1 VDRDRARAPQGGA
14 HLRPLVA
21 ILGRPNVGKS
31 TLFNRIA
38 GRRLALVQDVPGV
51 TRDRHYADAEW
62 QGRPLALVDTGGFV
76 PEQEAGLAAAV
87 RAQAQLAAAEADV
100 LLLLVDGR
108 AGPTAADESLAR
120 ALRRTGKPLLLV
132 VNKLDSPRAAESGT
146 ADFYRLGIQDVFP
159 VSAEHALGIDA
170 LLDAVLARLPNPPEA
185 PEPTAEA
192 APEEEAPVRLTIL
205 GRPNVGKS
213 TLLNALVHEERVV
226 ASPEPGTT
234 RDPIDTT
241 LVHGGRRYVVT
252 DTAGIRRRKAVGE
265 ALEKISVLAALR
277 SMERAEVAVLVL
289 DGTEPGVDQDAR
301 LAGLVAERARA
312 LLVVVNKWDLVQKDP
327 RTEKRTREEL
337 KWTLKFVSYAPIV
350 FVSALTGSKVEKVLD
365 LAAELQ
371 DAFRL
376 RVPTPALNKLL
387 GQLVDAHPGPIVD
400 GRPLRLYYIAQVGT
414 APPAFAITT
423 NRPEKVPEAYKRYLS
438 NQLRATFGLRV
449 PIQLFFREKPG
460 KAKRMA
466 RKRPHARR

>member
-1 VDRDRARAPQGGA
+1 M
-14 HLRPLVA
+14 RPLVA

-51 TRDRHYADAEW
+51 TRDRHYADTEW

-76 PEQEAGLAAAV
+76 PDGKGGLAAQV
-87 RAQAQLAAAEADV
+87 RAQAELATAEADV

-108 AGPTAADESLAR
+108 AGPTAADDALAR

-132 VNKLDSPRAAESGT
+132 VNKLDTPSVAETGA
-146 ADFYRLGIQDVFP
+146 ADFYRLGIPDVFA
-159 VSAEHALGIDA
+159 VSAEHSLGVDA
-170 LLDAVLARLPNPPEA
+170 VLDAVIARLPKLPEA
-185 PEPTAEA
+185 TEPAPSEEA
-192 APEEEAPVRLTIL
+192 ADAPVRLTIL

-226 ASPEPGTT
+226 ANPEPGTT

-241 LVHGGRRYVVT
+241 LEHKGRRFVLT

-265 ALEKISVLAALR
+265 AVEKISVLAALR

-289 DGTEPGVDQDAR
+289 DGTEPGVEQDAR
-301 LAGLVAERARA
+301 LAGLVVERARA
-312 LLVVVNKWDLVQKDP
+312 LLVVVNKWDLVAKDP

-376 RVPTPALNKLL
+376 RIPTPALNKLL
-387 GQLVDAHPGPIVD
+387 GRLVDAHPAPIVA

-414 APPAFAITT
+414 APPAFAVTT
-423 NRPEKVPEAYKRYLS
+423 NRPEKVPEAYKRYLA
-438 NQLRATFGLRV
+438 NQLRETFGLRV

-460 KAKRMA
+460 KARRVA
-466 RKRPHARR
+466 RKRPNARR

>member
-1 VDRDRARAPQGGA
+1 MK
-14 HLRPLVA
+14 PLIA

-31 TLFNRIA
+31 TLFNRLA

-62 QGRPLALVDTGGFV
+62 QGRPLALVDTGGFM
-76 PEQEAGLAAAV
+76 PDQEAGLAAQV
-87 RAQAQLAAAEADV
+87 RAQAEIAASEADV

-108 AGPTAADESLAR
+108 AGPTAADASLAK

-132 VNKLDSPRAAESGT
+132 VNKLDSPAAADTGT
-146 ADFYRLGIQDVFP
+146 GDFYRLGIEDVFA
-159 VSAEHALGIDA
+159 VSAEHALGMDA
-170 LLDAVLARLPNPPEA
+170 LLDAVMARLPTPPEA
-185 PEPTAEA
+185 PDPPEPPAKTTPDVEA
-192 APEEEAPVRLTIL
+192 PPVRLTIL

-226 ASPEPGTT
+226 SSPEPGTT

-241 LVHGGRRYVVT
+241 LVHNGRRYVLT

-277 SMERAEVAVLVL
+277 SMERADVAVLVL

-327 RTEKRTREEL
+327 KKEKKTREEL

-350 FVSALTGSKVEKVLD
+350 FVSALTGAKVEKVLD
-365 LAAELQ
+365 LAAGLQ
-371 DAFRL
+371 DSFRV
-376 RVPTPALNKLL
+376 RIPTPALNKLL
-387 GQLVDAHPGPIVD
+387 GKVVDAHPAPIVD

-414 APPAFAITT
+414 APPAFALTT
-423 NRPEKVPEAYKRYLS
+423 NRPEKVPETYKRYLA
-438 NQLRATFGLRV
+438 NQLRDTFGLRV
-449 PIQLFFREKPG
+449 PLQLFFREKPG
-460 KAKRMA
+460 KAKRAA
-466 RKRPHARR
+466 RRRPHPRR

>member
-1 VDRDRARAPQGGA
+1 MK
-14 HLRPLVA
+14 PLIA

-31 TLFNRIA
+31 TLFNRLA

-62 QGRPLALVDTGGFV
+62 QGRPLALVDTGGFM
-76 PEQEAGLAAAV
+76 PEQEAGLSAQV
-87 RAQAQLAAAEADV
+87 RAQAELAAAEADV

-108 AGPTAADESLAR
+108 AGPTAADAALAH

-132 VNKLDSPRAAESGT
+132 VNKLDSPAAADSGT
-146 ADFYRLGIQDVFP
+146 GDFYRLGIQDVFP
-159 VSAEHALGIDA
+159 VSAEHALGMDA
-170 LLDAVLARLPNPPEA
+170 LLDAVMARLPKPPEP
-185 PEPTAEA
+185 PEPTDEPA
-192 APEEEAPVRLTIL
+192 ADAEAPVRLTIL

-226 ASPEPGTT
+226 ANPAPGTT

-241 LVHGGRRYVVT
+241 LVHKGRSYVLT

-277 SMERAEVAVLVL
+277 SMERADVAVLVL
-289 DGTEPGVDQDAR
+289 DGTEPGVEQDAR

-327 RTEKRTREEL
+327 KKEKKTREEL

-350 FVSALTGSKVEKVLD
+350 FVSALTGAKVEKVLD
-365 LAAELQ
+365 LAAGLQ
-371 DAFRL
+371 DSFRV
-376 RVPTPALNKLL
+376 RIPTPALNKLL
-387 GQLVDAHPGPIVD
+387 ARMVDAHPAPIVD

-414 APPAFAITT
+414 APPAFALTT
-423 NRPEKVPEAYKRYLS
+423 NRPEKVPETYKRYLS
-438 NQLRATFGLRV
+438 NQLREEFGLRV
-449 PIQLFFREKPG
+449 PLQLFFREKPG
-460 KAKRMA
+460 KAKRAA
-466 RKRPHARR
+466 RRRPHARR

>member
-1 VDRDRARAPQGGA
+1 M
-14 HLRPLVA
+14 RPLVA

-38 GRRLALVQDVPGV
+38 GRRLALVQNVPGV

-62 QGRPLALVDTGGFV
+62 QGRELAVIDTGGFV
-76 PEQEAGLAAAV
+76 PEEETGLAAQV
-87 RAQAQLAAAEADV
+87 RAQAELAAREADV
-100 LLLLVDGR
+100 VVMVVDGR
-108 AGPTAADESLAR
+108 TGPNAVDETLAR
-120 ALRRTGKPLLLV
+120 ALRRTGKPLLLA
-132 VNKLDSPRAAESGT
+132 VNKLDSPSAAETGT
-146 ADFYRLGIQDVFP
+146 ADFYRLGIPEVFG
-159 VSAEHALGIDA
+159 VSAEHAVGVDA
-170 LLDAVLARLPNPPEA
+170 LLDAVIARLPKPA
-185 PEPTAEA
+185 EPGPGEPAEA
-192 APEEEAPVRLTIL
+192 SEPAENAPVRLTIL

-213 TLLNALVHEERVV
+213 TLLNAIVREERVV

-241 LVHGGRRYVVT
+241 LIHRDRRFVLT

-265 ALEKISVLAALR
+265 GVEKLSVLAALR
-277 SMERAEVAVLVL
+277 SMERADVAVLVL

-312 LLVVVNKWDLVQKDP
+312 LLVVVNKWDLVTKDP

-337 KWTLKFVSYAPIV
+337 KWTLKFVSYAPII
-350 FVSALTGSKVEKVLD
+350 FVSALTGSKVDKVLD

-371 DAFRL
+371 DSFRM

-387 GQLVDAHPGPIVD
+387 AHLVDAHPAPIVD

-438 NQLRATFGLRV
+438 NQLRETFGLRV
-449 PIQLFFREKPG
+449 PLQLFFREKPG
-460 KAKRMA
+460 RAKRMA

>member
-1 VDRDRARAPQGGA
+1 M
-14 HLRPLVA
+14 RPLVA

-62 QGRPLALVDTGGFV
+62 QGRQLAVIDTGGFV
-76 PEQEAGLAAAV
+76 PEEQSGLAAQV
-87 RAQAQLAAAEADV
+87 RAQAELAAREADV
-100 LLLLVDGR
+100 VVMVVDGR
-108 AGPTAADESLAR
+108 AGPGAADETLAR
-120 ALRRTGKPLLLV
+120 ALRRTGKPLLLA
-132 VNKLDSPRAAESGT
+132 VNKLDTPASAETGT
-146 ADFYRLGIQDVFP
+146 ADFYRLGIPEVFG
-159 VSAEHALGIDA
+159 VSAEHSVGVDT
-170 LLDAVLARLPNPPEA
+170 LLDAVVARLPKPTETV
-185 PEPTAEA
+185 EPAEGTE
-192 APEEEAPVRLTIL
+192 PEENPPVRLTIL

-213 TLLNALVHEERVV
+213 TLLNAILREERVV

-241 LVHGGRRYVVT
+241 LIHRDRRFVLT

-265 ALEKISVLAALR
+265 GLEKLSVLAALR
-277 SMERAEVAVLVL
+277 SMERADVAVLVL

-312 LLVVVNKWDLVQKDP
+312 LLVVVNKWDLVTKDP

-337 KWTLKFVSYAPIV
+337 KWTLKFVSYAPII
-350 FVSALTGSKVEKVLD
+350 FVSALTGSKVDKVLD

-371 DAFRL
+371 DSFRM

-387 GQLVDAHPGPIVD
+387 GHLVDAHPAPIVD
-400 GRPLRLYYIAQVGT
+400 RRPLRLYYIAQVGT
-414 APPAFAITT
+414 GPPAFAITT
-423 NRPEKVPEAYKRYLS
+423 NRPEKVP
-438 NQLRATFGLRV
+438 
-449 PIQLFFREKPG
+449 
-460 KAKRMA
+460 
-466 RKRPHARR
+466 

>member
-1 VDRDRARAPQGGA
+1 M
-14 HLRPLVA
+14 RPLVA

-38 GRRLALVQDVPGV
+38 GRRLALVRDVPGV
-51 TRDRHYADAEW
+51 TRDRHYADADW
-62 QGRPLALVDTGGFV
+62 QGRPLAIVDTGGFV
-76 PEQEAGLAAAV
+76 TDEGAGLAAQV
-87 RAQAQLAAAEADV
+87 RAQAELAAAEADV
-100 LLLLVDGR
+100 VLMVVDGR
-108 AGPTAADESLAR
+108 TGPTAADETLAR

-132 VNKLDSPRAAESGT
+132 VNKLDSPAAAETGT
-146 ADFYRLGIQDVFP
+146 GDFYRLGIPDVFP
-159 VSAEHALGIDA
+159 VSAEHALGFDA
-170 LLDAVLARLPNPPEA
+170 LLDTVVARLPAPTEPAER
-185 PEPTAEA
+185 PEP
-192 APEEEAPVRLTIL
+192 EENAPVRLTIL

-213 TLLNALVHEERVV
+213 TLLNAIVREERVV
-226 ASPEPGTT
+226 VSPEPGTT
-234 RDPIDTT
+234 RDPIDTA
-241 LVHGGRRYVVT
+241 LEHGGRRFILT
-252 DTAGIRRRKAVGE
+252 DTGGIRRRKAVGE
-265 ALEKISVLAALR
+265 GVEKLSVLAALR
-277 SMERAEVAVLVL
+277 SMERADVAVLVL

-301 LAGLVAERARA
+301 LAGLVVERARA
-312 LLVVVNKWDLVQKDP
+312 LLVVVNKWDLVAKDP

-337 KWTLKFVSYAPIV
+337 KWTLKFVSYAPII

-371 DAFRL
+371 DSFRL

-387 GQLVDAHPGPIVD
+387 AQLVDAHPAPIVD

-414 APPAFAITT
+414 APPAFAVTT

-438 NQLRATFGLRV
+438 NQLRDTFGLRV

-460 KAKRMA
+460 KAKRLA

>member
-1 VDRDRARAPQGGA
+1 M
-14 HLRPLVA
+14 RPLVA

-31 TLFNRIA
+31 TLFNRLA
-38 GRRLALVQDVPGV
+38 ERRLALVQDVPGV
-51 TRDRHYADAEW
+51 TRDRHYADTEW
-62 QGRPLALVDTGGFV
+62 QGRPLAVVDTGGFV
-76 PEQEAGLAAAV
+76 PDEEGGLAAQV
-87 RAQAQLAAAEADV
+87 RAQAELAAAEADV
-100 LLLLVDGR
+100 VLMVVDGR
-108 AGPTAADESLAR
+108 AGPTGVDESLAR
-120 ALRRTGKPLLLV
+120 ALRRTGKPVLLV
-132 VNKLDSPRAAESGT
+132 VNKLDSPAAAETGT
-146 ADFYRLGIQDVFP
+146 GDFYRLGIREVFP
-159 VSAEHALGIDA
+159 VSAEHALGFDA
-170 LLDAVLARLPNPPEA
+170 LLDAVVARLP
-185 PEPTAEA
+185 EA
-192 APEEEAPVRLTIL
+192 AAPAETPAADEAAPVRLTIL

-213 TLLNALVHEERVV
+213 TLLNALLHEERVV
-226 ASPEPGTT
+226 VSPEPGTT

-241 LVHGGRRYVVT
+241 LIHNGRRFVLT
-252 DTAGIRRRKAVGE
+252 DTAGIRRRKAMGE
-265 ALEKISVLAALR
+265 GVEKLSVLAALR

-289 DGTEPGVDQDAR
+289 DGTEPGVEQDAR

-312 LLVVVNKWDLVQKDP
+312 LLVVVNKWDLVAKDP

-350 FVSALTGSKVEKVLD
+350 FVSALTGAKVEKVLD

-371 DAFRL
+371 DSFHL
-376 RVPTPALNKLL
+376 RTPTPALNKLL
-387 GQLVDAHPGPIVD
+387 AHVVDAHPAPIVG

-438 NQLRATFGLRV
+438 NQLREAFGLRV

-460 KAKRMA
+460 KAKRAA

>member
-1 VDRDRARAPQGGA
+1 V
-14 HLRPLVA
+14 RPLVA

-38 GRRLALVQDVPGV
+38 GRRLALVRDVPGV
-51 TRDRHYADAEW
+51 TRDRHYADADW
-62 QGRPLALVDTGGFV
+62 QGRPLAIVDTGGFV
-76 PEQEAGLAAAV
+76 TDEGAGLAAQV
-87 RAQAQLAAAEADV
+87 RAQAELAAAEADV
-100 LLLLVDGR
+100 VLMVVDGR
-108 AGPTAADESLAR
+108 TGPTAADETLAR

-132 VNKLDSPRAAESGT
+132 VNKLDSPAAAETGT
-146 ADFYRLGIQDVFP
+146 GDFYRLGIQDVFP
-159 VSAEHALGIDA
+159 VSAEHALGFDA
-170 LLDAVLARLPNPPEA
+170 LLDTVVARLPAPTEPAER
-185 PEPTAEA
+185 PEP
-192 APEEEAPVRLTIL
+192 EENAPVRLTIL

-213 TLLNALVHEERVV
+213 TLLNAIVREERVV
-226 ASPEPGTT
+226 VSPEPGTT
-234 RDPIDTT
+234 RDPIDTA
-241 LVHGGRRYVVT
+241 LEHGGRRFILT
-252 DTAGIRRRKAVGE
+252 DTGGIRRRKAVGE
-265 ALEKISVLAALR
+265 GVEKLSVLAALR
-277 SMERAEVAVLVL
+277 SMERADVAVLVL

-301 LAGLVAERARA
+301 LAGLVVERARA
-312 LLVVVNKWDLVQKDP
+312 LLVVVNKWDLVAKDP

-337 KWTLKFVSYAPIV
+337 KWTLKFVSYAPII

-371 DAFRL
+371 DSFRL

-387 GQLVDAHPGPIVD
+387 AQLVDAHPAPIVD

-414 APPAFAITT
+414 APPAFAVTT

-438 NQLRATFGLRV
+438 NQLRDTFGLRV

-460 KAKRMA
+460 KAKRLA

>member
-1 VDRDRARAPQGGA
+1 M
-14 HLRPLVA
+14 RPLIA

-31 TLFNRIA
+31 TLFNRIV

-62 QGRPLALVDTGGFV
+62 RGRALAVVDTGGFV
-76 PEQEAGLAAAV
+76 TDEDGGLAAQV
-87 RAQAQLAAAEADV
+87 RAQAELAAAEADV
-100 LLLLVDGR
+100 VLMVVDGR
-108 AGPTAADESLAR
+108 SGPTAVDETLAR

-132 VNKLDSPRAAESGT
+132 VNKLDSPATAESGT
-146 ADFYRLGIQDVFP
+146 GDFYRLGLPDVFP
-159 VSAEHALGIDA
+159 VSAEHALGVDA
-170 LLDAVLARLPNPPEA
+170 LLDAVLARLPAPPEA
-185 PEPTAEA
+185 AEGA
-192 APEEEAPVRLTIL
+192 APEENAPVRLTIL

-213 TLLNALVHEERVV
+213 TLLNALVREERVV
-226 ASPEPGTT
+226 ANPEPGTT

-241 LVHGGRRYVVT
+241 LVHGGRRFILT

-265 ALEKISVLAALR
+265 GVEKLSILAALR
-277 SMERAEVAVLVL
+277 SMERADVAVLVL

-312 LLVVVNKWDLVQKDP
+312 LLVVVNKWDLVAKDP
-327 RTEKRTREEL
+327 RTEKRTREDL

-371 DAFRL
+371 DAFRK

-387 GQLVDAHPGPIVD
+387 AQVVDAHPAPIVG

-414 APPAFAITT
+414 APPAFAVTT
-423 NRPEKVPEAYKRYLS
+423 NRPEKVPEAYKRYVS
-438 NQLRATFGLRV
+438 NQLRDTFGLRV
-449 PIQLFFREKPG
+449 PLQLFFREKPG
-460 KAKRMA
+460 KAKRVA